1 MPRFDLV
8 RPLAALRQ
16 GWVPLAVLALSLA
29 GLAWGWS
36 SLRSDSEAI
45 AAERLR
51 RIAGELTLKLG
62 ERMRGNEQILWGA
75 AGLFAASDNV
85 SREQWRAYVGQLGL
99 PLRYPGIL
107 TIGYVERFPSARLPP
122 HLRSVLAEGFPAYR
136 LRPEGP
142 RQEYSPVVYVEPFAG
157 RNLRA
162 FGYDMLAEPVQ
173 REALDRAR
181 DSGLSVI
188 SGRAALVQDLSA
200 TPSPGLQV
208 YVPVF
213 RRGAAA
219 TTVAQRREALQG
231 YVYIACFA
239 DALLRGLVGSD
250 MRGVDVEIFDG
261 ADRSQAALLFDE
273 DGGYATGRDASGA
286 GLQITDSVEVGG
298 RRWRIDYRAKPEFL
312 AGIAGQSLR
321 LVLGLGALASL
332 LLFGIALVITHTKDR
347 AQGMARRMTAELHA
361 RQAELQ
367 AIHDSSPVGVF
378 STSLDGRTLYLNAK
392 GREITG
398 LEPERLSDL
407 DWVAHL
413 HPEQRTPVL
422 EAWRGAFDRREVF
435 DSDQRFVRG
444 DGRAVWVRVKAG
456 PIAEGE
462 VARGYSGTIEDITG
476 NRDAEAELEAA
487 KRFLDAVVNA
497 IPQPVFVKDQR
508 HRWVL
513 VNRAFSAL
521 HGKARHELL
530 GKTDFD
536 AFAPE
541 IAAIHWAQDDQ
552 ALSEPRP
559 LVVEEAVASAAG
571 QVQWMLKTMRG
582 VTLSDGSIYVVGVAA
597 DISIRKE
604 MEEALRASQ
613 SLLRLV
619 NAISVQI
626 TAGMPIDS
634 IVQAGV
640 LGLTGLLPGLRVGF
654 GTLDPA
660 GRLRMIC
667 SEGAPDMPSLA
678 GREADL
684 TCAPEYL
691 RQMRGDLPVV
701 VRDADID
708 ARLQPLLAEL
718 ALVGARAFID
728 VPIHHGAEAIGV
740 LCVDA
745 ELPRDWTPLEVE
757 TVQEIGEALGAALRQ
772 ARAET
777 HRRQAELAAE
787 RSRAFLRAVI
797 DAMPQGVFV
806 KDDQSRWLM
815 VNDATCRLLGVRQD
829 DLIGRQPEAALPPD
843 FAAIV
848 MEQDRQTLAAGRP
861 LTFEQRPHRVEGRE
875 VWILKTESVVQ
886 LPDGTRYL
894 VGVNTDVTEL
904 KQAAQAAERSRQ
916 FLDNLLNALP
926 LPVFVKDH
934 AHRFVIMND
943 AVCAFLGVTREQIV
957 GKTDFDIFERHQ
969 AQWFWHQDEA
979 AITGDAPIEY
989 EEEFGTAN
997 GQTRWVVKTKRG
1009 VSLGNGE
1016 RWLVGAIMDITERRK
1031 GELELAHARELV
1043 RAVLDAV
1050 PVVVSLKDDQHR
1062 IMLVNRANQDFHGR
1076 PEAEFV
1082 GKTDYDIYPQ
1092 ELADR
1097 IRAQDEQVRDCDNLL
1112 TFEEQSQT
1120 AAGEPR
1126 WVMKRKRGLTMPGG
1140 KRGVVTAMYDITER
1154 VRAEEELRRRRDNL
1168 QQLVDE
1174 RTRELVLAKEVA
1186 EQASRAKSQFLANMS
1201 HELRTPMHAI
1211 LSYARLAIEK
1221 LARGDVPMHKLQQY
1235 LGRIDQGGERLL
1247 KLLNDL
1253 LDLSKLEAGKMAYS
1267 MAMSDLEDVSRA
1279 ALTQFEGLAR
1289 ARGIALLLEAPPED
1303 CQAWCDPDR
1312 IGQVLANL
1320 LSNAIKFSRAGGT
1333 VHVRLAPAELARGDD
1348 QVPALQVSVS
1358 DQGVGIPET
1367 ELESVFDKFVQ
1378 SSSTKSGSG
1387 GTGLGLSISKQIVED
1402 HGGSML
1408 ATINRG
1414 GGTVVT
1420 FLLSRAGPHPDAGSG
1435 PAGAG
1440 MAEEE

>member
-1 MPRFDLV
+1 MGQDTRFDWA

-16 GWVPLAVLALSLA
+16 GWVPLVVLALSLA
-29 GLAWGWS
+29 GVAWWWS

-51 RIAGELTLKLG
+51 HKAGELTLKLN

-75 AGLFAASDNV
+75 AGLFASSNRV
-85 SREQWRAYVGQLGL
+85 SREEWHTYVEQLGL
-99 PLRYPGIL
+99 PQRYPGIL
-107 TIGYVERFPSARLPP
+107 AIGYAQRFRSAHLPS
-122 HLRSVLAEGFPAYR
+122 HLRSVHAEGFPAYR
-136 LRPEGP
+136 LRPEGS

-181 DSGLSVI
+181 DSGLSAI
-188 SGRAALVQDLSA
+188 SGRVALLQDLSA
-200 TPSPGLQV
+200 TPSAGLLV

-219 TTVAQRREALQG
+219 TTVAQRRAALRG
-231 YVYIACFA
+231 YVYVAYFA
-239 DALLRGLVGSD
+239 DELLRGLMGPD

-261 ADRSQAALLFDE
+261 DHRSQAALLFDG
-273 DGGYATGRDASGA
+273 DGVYTIGRDASRTGP
-286 GLQITDSVEVGG
+286 QITDSVSVGG
-298 RRWRIDYRAKPEFL
+298 RHWRIEYRAKPEFV
-312 AGIAGQSLR
+312 AGIAGQGPR
-321 LVLGLGALASL
+321 LVLALGALASL
-332 LLFGIALVITHTKDR
+332 LLFGLLLVTTHTKNR
-347 AQGMARRMTAELHA
+347 AHGIARRLTAELQA

-398 LEPERLSDL
+398 LEPELLSDL
-407 DWVAHL
+407 GWVAHL
-413 HPEQRTPVL
+413 HPEERRPAL
-422 EAWRGAFDRREVF
+422 EAWRAAFDRRELF
-435 DSDQRFVRG
+435 DSDQRFVRP
-444 DGRAVWVRVKAG
+444 DGRVVWVRVKAG
-456 PIAEGE
+456 PIAVGE
-462 VARGYSGTIEDITG
+462 VARGYSGTIEDITA
-476 NRDAEAELEAA
+476 NRDAEAALEAA

-536 AFAPE
+536 VFAPE
-541 IAAIHWAQDDQ
+541 TAAVHWAEDDQ

-559 LVVEEAVASAAG
+559 VVVEEAVASAAG

-582 VTLSDGSIYVVGVAA
+582 VTLSDGSTYVVGVAA
-597 DISIRKE
+597 DISMRKE

-613 SLLRLV
+613 SRLRLV

-626 TAGMPIDS
+626 TAGMPIET

-640 LGLTGLLPGLRVGF
+640 LGLTSLLPGLRAGY

-678 GREADL
+678 GREANL
-684 TCAPEYL
+684 TGAPEYL

-701 VRDADID
+701 VRDADTD
-708 ARLQPLLAEL
+708 ARLQPPLPLLA
-718 ALVGARAFID
+718 AVGTRAFID
-728 VPIHHGAEAIGV
+728 VPIHHGAEVVGV

-745 ELPRDWTPLEVE
+745 ELPRDWTPLEIE
-757 TVQEIGEALGAALRQ
+757 TMQEIGEAIGAALRQ

-787 RSRAFLRAVI
+787 R
-797 DAMPQGVFV
+797 
-806 KDDQSRWLM
+806 
-815 VNDATCRLLGVRQD
+815 
-829 DLIGRQPEAALPPD
+829 GRQL
-843 FAAIV
+843 
-848 MEQDRQTLAAGRP
+848 
-861 LTFEQRPHRVEGRE
+861 
-875 VWILKTESVVQ
+875 
-886 LPDGTRYL
+886 
-894 VGVNTDVTEL
+894 
-904 KQAAQAAERSRQ
+904 
-916 FLDNLLNALP
+916 LDNLLNALP

-934 AHRFVIMND
+934 RHRFVIMND
-943 AVCAFLGVTREQIV
+943 AVCAFLGVTRDQVV

-969 AQWFWHQDEA
+969 AEWFWRQDEA
-979 AITGDAPIEY
+979 AFTEDAPIEY
-989 EEEFGTAN
+989 EEEFGTVN

-1009 VSLGNGE
+1009 VSLGDGD

-1050 PVVVSLKDDQHR
+1050 PVVVSLKDDRHR
-1062 IMLVNRANQDFHGR
+1062 IILVNQAIEDFHGK

-1082 GKTDYDIYPQ
+1082 GKTDYDIYPR
-1092 ELADR
+1092 EVADR
-1097 IRAQDEQVRDCDNLL
+1097 VRAQDEQVRDGDNLL
-1112 TFEEQSQT
+1112 TFEEQFQT

-1154 VRAEEELRRRRDNL
+1154 VRAEEELRRHRDNL

-1186 EQASRAKSQFLANMS
+1186 ERANRAKSEFLANMS

-1221 LARGDVPMHKLQQY
+1221 LARGDVPRHKLQQY

-1253 LDLSKLEAGKMAYS
+1253 LDLSKLEAGKMVYS
-1267 MAMSDLEDVSRA
+1267 MALCDLEDVSRA

-1289 ARGIALLLEAPPED
+1289 AGGITLLLEAPPED

-1320 LSNAIKFSRAGGT
+1320 LSNAIKFSRAGDT
-1333 VHVRLAPAELARGDD
+1333 VRVRLAPAELARGDD

-1378 SSSTKSGSG
+1378 SSSTNTGSG

-1402 HGGSML
+1402 HGGRMQ
-1408 ATINRG
+1408 ATNNRG
-1414 GGTVVT
+1414 GGTVIT
-1420 FLLSRAGPHPDAGSG
+1420 FLLSRAGPYPDAGPG

-1440 MAEEE
+1440 TAELL